1 MPKLTCCLP
10 KPTISSNR
18 AGSLKSITS
27 VFTHN
32 HNNNT
37 SSTMSGSSLK
47 GKVVVVTG
55 SSNGIGK
62 ACVERVAREGASV
75 VINYHTNA
83 DAAEAMVKAIGA
95 DRAIAVQA
103 DASVLADNERLINE
117 AVAKFGKI
125 DTLVLNAGIMPMR
138 TLQDTTEAD
147 FDKTFAMNVKG
158 PYFMAQKAVPH
169 MPPGSRIIFLSSGVC
184 HFSGVT
190 PNYLLYAATKGAIE
204 QMTRLLA
211 KGLGANGISVNA
223 VAPGPTAT
231 DLFFKGKPEGV
242 INALKGASPFNR
254 LGEPED
260 IANFVNFLA
269 GDESSWVHGQTLL
282 MNGGV
287 ML

>member
-10 KPTISSNR
+10 TRTVSSNR
-18 AGSLKSITS
+18 ASVKSFTS
-27 VFTHN
+27 VFSHN
-32 HNNNT
+32 HSTASNT
-37 SSTMSGSSLK
+37 ARMSLK

-62 ACVERVAREGASV
+62 ACIERVAREGASV
-75 VINYHTNA
+75 VINYNTNA
-83 DAAEAMVKAIGA
+83 DAANEMVKAIGA

-103 DASVLADNERLINE
+103 DVSKLADNEKIVNE

-125 DTLVLNAGIMPMR
+125 DTLVLNAAIMPMR

-147 FDKTFAMNVKG
+147 FDSTFNMNVKG
-158 PYFMAQKAVPH
+158 PYFLAQKAVPH
-169 MPPGSRIIFLSSGVC
+169 MPRGSRLIFLSSGVC
-184 HFSGVT
+184 HFSSVA

-204 QMTRLLA
+204 QMTRVLA
-211 KGLGANGISVNA
+211 KGLGASGISVNA

-231 DLFFKGKPEGV
+231 ELFFKGKPEGL
-242 INALKGASPFNR
+242 INGLKAASPFNR

-269 GDESSWVHGQTLL
+269 SDESTWVSGQTLL

-287 ML
+287 MV

>member
-10 KPTISSNR
+10 TPTVSSNR
-18 AGSLKSITS
+18 ASVKSLTSIFS
-27 VFTHN
+27 HHN
-32 HNNNT
+32 SNSNNT
-37 SSTMSGSSLK
+37 GNMSLK
-47 GKVVVVTG
+47 GKVILVTG

-62 ACVERVAREGASV
+62 ACIERVAREGASV
-75 VINYHTNA
+75 VINYNTNA
-83 DAAEAMVKAIGA
+83 DAANEMVKAIGA

-103 DASVLADNERLINE
+103 DVSKLEDNEKLVNE
-117 AVAKFGKI
+117 AVAKFGKL
-125 DTLVLNAGIMPMR
+125 DTVVLNAAIMPMR

-147 FDKTFAMNVKG
+147 FDSTFTMNVKG
-158 PYFMAQKAVPH
+158 PYFLAQKAVPH
-169 MPPGSRIIFLSSGVC
+169 MPRGSRLIFLSSGVC
-184 HFSGVT
+184 HFSSVA

-204 QMTRLLA
+204 QMTRVLA
-211 KGLGANGISVNA
+211 KGLGASGISVNA

-231 DLFFKGKPEGV
+231 ELFFKGKPEGV

-269 GDESSWVHGQTLL
+269 SDESSWVSGQTLL

-287 ML
+287 MV